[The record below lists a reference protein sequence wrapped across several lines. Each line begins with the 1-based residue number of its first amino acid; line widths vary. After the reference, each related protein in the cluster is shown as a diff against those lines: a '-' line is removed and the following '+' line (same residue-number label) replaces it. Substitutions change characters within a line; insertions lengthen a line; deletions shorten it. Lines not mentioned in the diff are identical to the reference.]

1 MATVLSLVWKIA
13 PCLFLLLLGF
23 GGGFYLE
30 DRLLSGQIATMKAQA
45 AVRQAARAKA
55 AAAQDAAWAATLAN
69 DNAAYMDA
77 EHALQI
83 ARRQS
88 ALRGQALRQMIGT
101 EGKIAKDNGP
111 VAPVLTNTLN
121 ALRAQQGGAP

>member
-1 MATVLSLVWKIA
+1 MATVLSLLWKIA
-13 PCLFLLLLGF
+13 PYLILAGLGF
-23 GGGFYLE
+23 GGGFYLAH
-30 DRLLSGQIATMKAQA
+30 RLAAAQIAELHAQA

-55 AAAQDAAWAATLAN
+55 AAKQDAAWAAALAN

-121 ALRAQQGGAP
+121 ALRAQKAAP